1 MEGVAAAVPRHGE
14 PLCMFRPR
22 PMYCKRVAAGTTLAG
37 ADIVEHRQV
46 ERPMWDQ
53 TFKRWIDLVFWWLP
67 KHETAPPPAPRTA
80 QPGAEHAPKQA
91 APQASEPVPGG
102 TAQQAARAKEP
113 AATPTAKHAAAE
125 QAPKQ
130 RAPDDLT
137 VIKGIGP
144 VVQQKL
150 QALGIRTFDDLAAAD
165 PETLAE
171 QLKGRQ
177 PISRGQVRSWTRAAD
192 QQSAARH

>member
-1 MEGVAAAVPRHGE
+1 LPPGPRSPALRLLTFEASEAGGAV
-14 PLCMFRPR
+14 F
-22 PMYCKRVAAGTTLAG
+22 
-37 ADIVEHRQV
+37 VEHRRV

-67 KHETAPPPAPRTA
+67 KHEAAQPPAPPAA
-80 QPGAEHAPKQA
+80 QPGVKRAPKQA
-91 APQASEPVPGG
+91 AADRVPEKRAS
-102 TAQQAARAKEP
+102 
-113 AATPTAKHAAAE
+113 
-125 QAPKQ
+125 
-130 RAPDDLT
+130 DDLT

-177 PISRGQVRSWTRAAD
+177 PISRGQVQSWTKAAD
-192 QQSAARH
+192 QHAARH